1 VSAPGS
7 NTAQNAVAPT
17 AEDVLAALAAE
28 AFEDAEDD
36 ENAVEQPE

>member
-17 AEDVLAALAAE
+17 AEDVLTSLAAE
-28 AFEDAEDD
+28 VFEDAEDD
-36 ENAVEQPE
+36 ENAGEHPE